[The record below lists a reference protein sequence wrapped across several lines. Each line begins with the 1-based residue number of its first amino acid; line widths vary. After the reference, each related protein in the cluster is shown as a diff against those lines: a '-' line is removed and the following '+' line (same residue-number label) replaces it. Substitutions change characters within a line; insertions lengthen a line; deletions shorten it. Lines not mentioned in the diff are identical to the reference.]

1 MDEDQLG
8 ALIETIYTS
17 ALEEGGWGKL
27 LQNLCAPFH
36 AASITSAT
44 WRKPDAMPIFAATS
58 LLDPSLVRDFETYY
72 HAVDP
77 GISTYRE
84 NIDAIAEMG
93 VISRYELFPFDE
105 YTKTEFYCDF
115 GRNIGFGQSLTTII
129 NNNAHLFANIHIH
142 RPIQNNTFDDGEKK
156 LLTALA
162 PHLSRGLRIY
172 REMTGLRAK
181 ASQFEAAFDTFAASF
196 LLDHAGRVLA
206 LNRKAEELL
215 AADGPLTVQNGRLT
229 ARHPPDQAKLDAA
242 LSRQA
247 PGAPPPE
254 LVLHGPAYCPAVRL
268 SIMPVNGAG
277 NIPLFFDVTRTARG
291 AFLVTAVALGPTVQS
306 LTANYRLTR
315 AEAEVAQLLAQG
327 LKAQQIAAHRC
338 ASVATVNTQIKQ
350 VYAKTCVDG
359 RAGLLV
365 KLLGR

>member
-17 ALEEGGWGKL
+17 AFEEDGWGKL
-27 LQNLCAPFH
+27 LEILRKQFH
-36 AASITSAT
+36 ASQASVAVFGGRETY
-44 WRKPDAMPIFAATS
+44 PPFAVST
-58 LLDPSLVRDFETYY
+58 LDPVSLEPYSVYYYRLAPAIPGNNLALVPKNVRVFQTTELLGYAAWINSEFHNDFLKSYDMSLPLVSY
-72 HAVDP
+72 
-77 GISTYRE
+77 
-84 NIDAIAEMG
+84 
-93 VISRYELFPFDE
+93 LDE
-105 YTKTEFYCDF
+105 AGDQTAYFV
-115 GRNIGFGQSLTTII
+115 
-129 NNNAHLFANIHIH
+129 AH
-142 RPIQNNTFDDGEKK
+142 RPASSKDYSQEEVN
-156 LLTALA
+156 LLRTLA

-229 ARHPPDQAKLDAA
+229 ARHPPDQAELDAA

-359 RAGLLV
+359 HAGLMV